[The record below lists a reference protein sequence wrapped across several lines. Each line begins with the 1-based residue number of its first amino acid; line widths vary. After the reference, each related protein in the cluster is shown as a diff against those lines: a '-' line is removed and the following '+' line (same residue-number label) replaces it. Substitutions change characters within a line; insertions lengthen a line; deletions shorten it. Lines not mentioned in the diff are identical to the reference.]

1 MTIPY
6 NAKPYSNRS
15 YIKDALKEKGVEV
28 DKDDLTQI
36 VTSVRS
42 AMGAVVPGPMSV
54 MRWIETEIGK
64 TIRRGEEYVEW
75 TTPSGFVVRQRYF
88 KKKVERIQLQ
98 LLGRCDLSVAV
109 EDGKEVD
116 INRHK
121 AATAPNLI
129 HSPVSYTH
137 LTLPTICSV

>member
-1 MTIPY
+1 M
-6 NAKPYSNRS
+6 
-15 YIKDALKEKGVEV
+15 
-28 DKDDLTQI
+28 
-36 VTSVRS
+36 
-42 AMGAVVPGPMSV
+42 PGPMSV

-64 TIRRGEEYVEW
+64 TIKRGEEYVEW

-129 HSPVSYTH
+129 HSLDASLLHLAVRSFDQPIALIPVSYTH
-137 LTLPTICSV
+137 LRAHETV